1 MDASA
6 AALHE
11 QYQRAQR
18 SFGEIFQYCISGL
31 SLFQVGDATRAREMY
46 ERALEAAAS
55 LHGKPSPLASMPAL
69 LLAEVYYEQNELSQ
83 ARALIVDYLDIA
95 HGLGYV
101 DKLIAAYV
109 TKARLEA
116 SDGQYEIAQ
125 QTLDD
130 GDKCARVTGFFRLQA
145 QVTCERMRQMLL
157 LGNTAAVIEL
167 ARQSGLLGGC
177 ATFQPHD
184 GVTSV
189 GECLAIS
196 WARAARANGDVDGAI
211 RLIKNWY
218 RFVMERH
225 CYRSG
230 LRLGIELAILFHVRD
245 DMSAARHYT
254 CEAIRIAASHHFM
267 RSFIDAGEEI
277 RQLLHAVI
285 SDRLVDGEALE
296 YAEEVLQGFTSE
308 KTWTEA
314 PSQAPALGCLRAGE
328 FTHREV
334 DILELAASDVP
345 NREIAR
351 RLVLSEHTVKWY
363 WKQIFG
369 KLNVHRR
376 LQAVISARAAGV
388 IH

>member
-1 MDASA
+1 
-6 AALHE
+6 
-11 QYQRAQR
+11 
-18 SFGEIFQYCISGL
+18 
-31 SLFQVGDATRAREMY
+31 
-46 ERALEAAAS
+46 
-55 LHGKPSPLASMPAL
+55 
-69 LLAEVYYEQNELSQ
+69 
-83 ARALIVDYLDIA
+83 
-95 HGLGYV
+95 
-101 DKLIAAYV
+101 
-109 TKARLEA
+109 
-116 SDGQYEIAQ
+116 
-125 QTLDD
+125 
-130 GDKCARVTGFFRLQA
+130 
-145 QVTCERMRQMLL
+145 MLL

-167 ARQSGLLGGC
+167 ARQSGLLGSC
-177 ATFQPHD
+177 ATVQPHD

-196 WARAARANGDVDGAI
+196 WARAARAHGDVDGAI
-211 RLIKNWY
+211 RLLKNWY
-218 RFVMERH
+218 RFVMERQ

-230 LRLGIELAILFHVRD
+230 VRLSVELAILFHVRD

-254 CEAIRIAASHHFM
+254 CEAIRIGAPHHFM

-277 RQLLHAVI
+277 RQLLHSVV
-285 SDRLVDGEALE
+285 SGHLVDGAALG
-296 YAEEVLQGFTSE
+296 YAQEVLQGFTSE

-314 PSQAPALGCLRAGE
+314 PTQAPALGCLRAGE